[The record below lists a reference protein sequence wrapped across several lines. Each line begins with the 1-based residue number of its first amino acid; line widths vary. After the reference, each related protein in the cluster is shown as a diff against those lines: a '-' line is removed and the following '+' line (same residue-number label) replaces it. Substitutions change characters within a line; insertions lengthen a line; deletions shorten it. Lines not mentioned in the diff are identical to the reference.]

1 MTVYPFLIHFGSF
14 TVTGYGI
21 MMMFAFL
28 MAGWVYAREVER
40 AGMDSAIAWDTVVF
54 AVLGGLAGAKLYY
67 AALVGDMGA
76 LFSRGGLVWYGG
88 FAGGM
93 LAVFAYMWWKRLP
106 YRRLLD
112 LISPALAAGYMI
124 GRVGCFLVNDD
135 YGRPT
140 SLPWGMKFPR
150 GSPPTTAG
158 ALEQQFHVTIPP
170 GTPSDQVL
178 AVHPA
183 QLYEVA
189 LALLIF
195 WYLWRIR
202 VHRHA
207 PGWLFGLYLVFTGGA
222 RLFVEFF
229 RAKDDRFFG
238 PFTLAQ
244 LLSLTVAVL
253 GGWLMLTYR
262 APETTPPA
270 TSP

>member
-1 MTVYPFLIHFGSF
+1 MTVYPFLIHFGGF
-14 TVTGYGI
+14 TITGYGI

-28 MAGWVYAREVER
+28 TAGWVYAREVER
-40 AGMDSAIAWDTVVF
+40 AGMDPAIAWDSVVF
-54 AVLGGLAGAKLYY
+54 AVLGGLTGGKLYY
-67 AALVGDMGA
+67 AVLVGDLGA

-88 FAGGM
+88 FTGGAV
-93 LAVFAYMWWKRLP
+93 AVFAYMWWKRLP
-106 YRRLLD
+106 YRRVLD
-112 LISPALAAGYMI
+112 LISPALAAGYVI

-158 ALEQQFHVTIPP
+158 ALEQQFHVAIPP
-170 GTPSDQVL
+170 LTPSDQVL
-178 AVHPA
+178 AVHPT

-189 LALLIF
+189 LAFLIF

-207 PGWLFGLYLVFTGGA
+207 AGWLFGLYLVLTGGA

-229 RAKDDRFFG
+229 RAKDDRFLG
-238 PFTLAQ
+238 TITLAQ
-244 LLSLTVAVL
+244 LLSLAVVAL
-253 GGWLMLTYR
+253 GAGLMMKYR
-262 APETTPPA
+262 AGEAARGTA
-270 TSP
+270 SP